1 VLDLSEN
8 GPPRVLKISPNVIKI
23 ARVSDQK
30 QLLTILDEL
39 GLIKQIKEAIDS

>member
-8 GPPRVLKISPNVIKI
+8 GPPRVLKISSNVIKI
-23 ARVSDQK
+23 VKVADKK

-39 GLIKQIKEAIDS
+39 GLIKQIKDAIDS